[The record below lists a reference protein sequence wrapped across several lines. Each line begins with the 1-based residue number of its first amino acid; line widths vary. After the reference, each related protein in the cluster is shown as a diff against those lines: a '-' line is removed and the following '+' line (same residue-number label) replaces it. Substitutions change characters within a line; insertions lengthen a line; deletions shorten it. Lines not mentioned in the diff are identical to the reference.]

1 MCDYDSTEDISTI
14 ENGGC
19 VGTSYIRDGG
29 AEEEEVEAAKNNLET
44 HCYHQDLA
52 SRWYKD

>member
-1 MCDYDSTEDISTI
+1 MCDYDSSEDISTI
-14 ENGGC
+14 EKGGC

-29 AEEEEVEAAKNNLET
+29 AEEDVEAAKNNLES
-44 HCYHQDLA
+44 HGYHQDLT

>member
-1 MCDYDSTEDISTI
+1 MCDYDSSEDIPPLRMVV
-14 ENGGC
+14 G

-29 AEEEEVEAAKNNLET
+29 AEEDVEAAKNNLES
-44 HCYHQDLA
+44 HGYHQDLA

>member
-1 MCDYDSTEDISTI
+1 MCDFDSSEDISTI

-19 VGTSYIRDGG
+19 VAPLIY
-29 AEEEEVEAAKNNLET
+29 VMEAQKKMWKQQKNNLES
-44 HCYHQDLA
+44 HGYHQDLA